1 MKALISPFALSRLKL
16 LLALEFA
23 VVFIG
28 APFLI
33 VAIKN
38 RLLMIGL
45 LWAGAF
51 VAHHFTRNLPRLK
64 TDVSHLGEHLKPIAL
79 RFVVLAPIIA
89 LLTWL
94 TLPEAFLSLPRAQPL
109 WWLAI
114 MILYPLLSVWP
125 QEMVYRAFL
134 YHRYAPL
141 FGKKWGYVAAS
152 AFAFGY
158 AHMIF
163 LNWIAIAMTA
173 FGGFLFAR
181 DYARH
186 RSLALVCLEH
196 ALYGCLIFTV
206 GLGRFF
212 YSGAAW
218 H

>member
-1 MKALISPFALSRLKL
+1 MKALIFSFSLSRKRL

-23 VVFIG
+23 AVFIG

-33 VAIKN
+33 VSIKN

-51 VAHHFTRNLPRLK
+51 VAYRFTRHLPRLQ
-64 TDVSHLGEHLKPIAL
+64 TDIAHLGQDLKPIAL

-94 TLPEAFLSLPRAQPL
+94 TLPDSFLSLPRAAPAL
-109 WWLAI
+109 WLAI
-114 MILYPLLSVWP
+114 MVAYPLLSVWP

-141 FGKKWGYVAAS
+141 FGKEWGYVAAS

-163 LNWIAIAMTA
+163 LNWIAIAMAA

-186 RSLALVCLEH
+186 RSLTLVCLEH